1 MVFLDAVAVALVAGL
16 LLGGTPAALGELRLQ
31 RLWLAYVAIALQ
43 VVAFPS
49 GTLPWTTP
57 DGVARALWL
66 FSYGL
71 LIAMIAAN
79 RHVRGIAVVGAG
91 LACNLVAIVANGG
104 LMPVTDDALRGAGLD
119 YAVRNNSISLSEPRL
134 AGLVDRFA
142 APSWL
147 PLGNVFSVGDVLIG
161 AGIVI
166 VVVLAMRP
174 RLLRWLPGPSSLGP
188 PETTG
193 ATSEPR
199 A

>member
-49 GTLPWTTP
+49 GTLPWATP

-142 APSWL
+142 APSCL

-174 RLLRWLPGPSSLGP
+174 RLLRWLPGPSALGP
-188 PETTG
+188 PETPG